1 MRKIILFVGACIC
14 FFKSYGQVKYTFSSS
29 TTTFKPLTTST
40 NAPLTG
46 AFTPDKTLLDESF
59 SNNLPIGFDFMY
71 NGKIYTKIHASS
83 NGFASLG
90 SPFVRGKTVDPQYE
104 INELSAGSGYKGA
117 IRPVLAP
124 FWDNLILSDN
134 TGISYAT
141 TGTSPNRIFT
151 LQWMEM
157 KWISGSPAISFQLK
171 LFEKNNA
178 IEFVYLSESGAG
190 GNDKSAS
197 IGISTT
203 RSDKILFGLDS
214 MQFLSINISMGT
226 ATADRFTETKLGTKP
241 NTGQVFRFT
250 PENCMPP
257 ADIDLVQ
264 YNETRATLS
273 WNKIKSVSD
282 YQYALSTE
290 DIIPFATTTTTS
302 SRSTFDGLTPGTD
315 YYFYLKSG
323 CGNSWSRFKFT
334 TPVKQTLPYAE
345 SFENVTDNLLPKG
358 ITDTHE
364 QYAFADA
371 FWQVTD
377 AITAADGERLAM
389 NAAPFSAANSWMF
402 TPSFPLIQ
410 GNTYT
415 LKFKVSATGGKHAYQ
430 IKYGRRAGADSMI
443 YSLLNDTNFSST
455 SYRTKQ
461 VSISPPGTGNYF
473 LGFHYYTDVNDD
485 MFFIDDISVKLNTTA
500 AIPLTARLNER
511 NETRLQ
517 WRYEA
522 VEDLQEFILERSKD
536 GIHFSRL
543 GSLLQPKYSGTDHE
557 YTDLNPNEGWNYYR
571 VTAVNT
577 NNSTS
582 SSELAV
588 VELTQSAGYL
598 LYPNPS
604 RKQIFLKIPDS
615 KKVTVKVYSTSGQQ
629 ISINQE
635 PISPSEIKLIA
646 TQPLSAGLYL
656 VHVSTETQ
664 TLILKWVVL

>member
-1 MRKIILFVGACIC
+1 M
-14 FFKSYGQVKYTFSSS
+14 FKGFGQVYYTFSTS
-29 TTTFKPLTTST
+29 TTTFKSLTSGII
-40 NAPLTG
+40 APLSS
-46 AFTPDKTLLDESF
+46 AFTPNKTLLDESF

-90 SPFVRGKTVDPQYE
+90 APFVKGKTVDPQYE

-117 IRPVLAP
+117 IRPVIAP

-151 LQWMEM
+151 LQWMQM
-157 KWISGSPAISFQLK
+157 KWISGSAAISFQIK
-171 LFEKNNA
+171 LYEKNNA
-178 IEFVYLSESGAG
+178 IEFVYRSESGTG
-190 GNDKSAS
+190 GVGKSAS
-197 IGISTT
+197 IGISTH
-203 RSDKILFGLDS
+203 RSDKILFSPDS
-214 MQFLSINISMGT
+214 LQFISVNSHTST
-226 ATADRFTETKLGTKP
+226 ATVDRFKETKLETKP
-241 NTGQVFRFT
+241 STGQVFRFT
-250 PENCMPP
+250 PENCIPP
-257 ADIDLVQ
+257 ADIALVQ
-264 YNETRATLS
+264 YNEARATIS
-273 WNKIKSVSD
+273 WNKIKSVSE
-282 YQYALSTE
+282 YEYALSTE
-290 DIIPFATTTTTS
+290 DITPFATTTTTG
-302 SRSTFDGLTPGTD
+302 SRSTFDGLNPGTD

-334 TPVKQTLPYAE
+334 TPVKQKLPYAE
-345 SFENVTDNLLPKG
+345 SFENATDNLLPKG
-358 ITDTHE
+358 ITATHQ

-377 AITAADGERLAM
+377 VISAPDGEHVAI

-402 TPSFPLIQ
+402 TPSLPLVQ

-415 LKFKVSATGGKHAYQ
+415 LKFKVSTTGGKHAYQ
-430 IKYGRRAGADSMI
+430 IRYGRRAGADSMI

-455 SYRTKQ
+455 TYRTKQ
-461 VSISPPGTGNYF
+461 VSISPPSTGNYF
-473 LGFHYYTDVNDD
+473 IGFQYYTDVNDD
-485 MFFIDDISVKLNTTA
+485 MFFIDDISVKLNTAA

-543 GSLLQPKYSGTDHE
+543 GSLRQPKYSGTDHE

-582 SSELAV
+582 ASELAV
-588 VELTQSAGYL
+588 VELTQSTGYL